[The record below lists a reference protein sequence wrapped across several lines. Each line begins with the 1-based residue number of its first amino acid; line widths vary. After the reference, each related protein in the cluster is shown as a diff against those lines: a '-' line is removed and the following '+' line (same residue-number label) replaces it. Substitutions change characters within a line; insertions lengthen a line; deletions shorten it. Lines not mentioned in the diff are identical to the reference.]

1 MKLKR
6 QEGKME
12 ENRDN
17 VLVSYRFKTDKGKTF
32 FFDVKQN
39 ENGRFVKITESRP
52 RMGEENS
59 YIRNFMTVSE
69 DFLGEFVENLKNT
82 LDYFTESKN
91 ERRS

>member
-1 MKLKR
+1 
-6 QEGKME
+6 ME